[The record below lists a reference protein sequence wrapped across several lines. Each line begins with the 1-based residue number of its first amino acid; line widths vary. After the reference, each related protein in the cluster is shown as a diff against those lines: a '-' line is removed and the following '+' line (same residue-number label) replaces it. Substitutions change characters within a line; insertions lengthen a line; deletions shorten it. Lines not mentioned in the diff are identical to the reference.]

1 MNTIVVAVLKS
12 SVIRNTRPA
21 RFDRSPVTDKRTRCL
36 KSDWLVEGG
45 LLRVNA
51 TLDGEEV

>member
-21 RFDRSPVTDKRTRCL
+21 RFDRSPVTDNVLPSTPSAASRGLDASRVIGWSK
-36 KSDWLVEGG
+36 EGS
-45 LLRVNA
+45 
-51 TLDGEEV
+51 